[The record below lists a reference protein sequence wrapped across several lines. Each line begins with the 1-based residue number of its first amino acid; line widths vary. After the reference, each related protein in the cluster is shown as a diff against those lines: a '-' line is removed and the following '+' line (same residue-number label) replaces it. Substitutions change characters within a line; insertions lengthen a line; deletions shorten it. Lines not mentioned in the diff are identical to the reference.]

1 MSNVHKHFTKMKT
14 TKLLI
19 SSLLV
24 AAFAL
29 SSCESYLEPENKKAG
44 GQTAEKYFTE
54 NPDALLVYAYSLLK
68 PVMTANQSIFC
79 DGTDLYSPSRGN
91 SPSQFHDYS
100 LTPEN
105 SDVEDFYKNAYACI
119 NMANAAISY
128 AGSNAKIHDE
138 AVFIRSYCYYLLSQQ
153 FGRVPYITTYVN
165 NAERNYPLTETADLY
180 AGLITDLSGIVDSP
194 NLSAGLNVGHA
205 TQAAVAA
212 LLAKVNLAAGWDLA
226 TTANATTGEYTVNST
241 SYFQEAAKWA
251 EEAIKR
257 NGNATLSLTFEE
269 LWSPKHVNNAEEMF
283 SVQYERAGYPG
294 VEATGGH
301 GLQNTFGNYYGDC
314 TSTGLK
320 YVNSEKAPT
329 VKANTMWEKGD
340 TRYEGTFMTTMYN
353 YKGTWGT
360 EGYYAYYNV
369 EDLSTMPIA
378 NKYFPAYTTK
388 TEATAWLV
396 EHQAQFVKGECVNQ
410 PQAVIMSDPAIVFS
424 FNADGSVKET
434 KNLAYNESLMGNTM
448 HFTPVVKK
456 WDDPESKQL
465 GLSAGVRTNDYRDVV
480 VLHATDTYLDAAEA
494 YLLAGEQGKALEKL
508 NAVRTRAGLAA
519 LASFDAYTPTYAVPS
534 GYTDRDIDLILDERA
549 RETYAE
555 LHRWMDLRRTK
566 QLVRY
571 NTAFNAYLPSA
582 AAVKWYRPIPQAE
595 INSNTAL
602 TQESQNAGY

>member
-1 MSNVHKHFTKMKT
+1 MKT

-19 SSLLV
+19 VSVLV

-29 SSCESYLEPENKKAG
+29 TSCEKYLEPENKKAG
-44 GQTAEKYFTE
+44 GETADGYFT
-54 NPDALLVYAYSLLK
+54 NDPQALLVYAYSLLK
-68 PVMTANQSIFC
+68 PVMTGNQSIFC

-91 SPSQFHDYS
+91 SPSQFHDFS

-105 SDVEDFYKNAYACI
+105 SDVEDFYKNTYACI
-119 NMANAAISY
+119 NMANAAIYY
-128 AGSNAKIHDE
+128 AGESNAKICAE
-138 AVFIRSYCYYLLSQQ
+138 AIFVRSYCYYLLSQQ

-180 AGLITDLSGIVDSP
+180 AGLINDLKGIVDSP
-194 NLSAGLNVGHA
+194 ELSAGLSVGHA

-226 TTANATTGEYTVNST
+226 TTGNASTGEYSVSDKT
-241 SYFQEAAKWA
+241 YFTQAAEWA
-251 EEAIKR
+251 EKAVTL
-257 NGNATLSLTFEE
+257 NGNTTLGLTFEE
-269 LWSPKHVNNAEEMF
+269 LWSPKNVNNAEEIF

-329 VKANTMWEKGD
+329 VKSNTMWEQGD
-340 TRYEGTFMTTMYN
+340 ARYEATFMTTMYN
-353 YKGTWGT
+353 YKDTWGT

-369 EDLSTMPIA
+369 EDLSAMPIA
-378 NKYFPAYTTK
+378 YKYFPAYTTK
-388 TEATAWLV
+388 AAAEAWLT
-396 EHQAQFVKGECVNQ
+396 EHQAQFVKGDYVNA
-410 PQAVIMSDPAIVFS
+410 PQAIIMSDPAIVFT
-424 FNADGSVKET
+424 FNADGSVAKTEN
-434 KNLAYNESLMGNTM
+434 KPYNESLIGNTM
-448 HFTPVVKK
+448 NFTPAVKK
-456 WDDPESKQL
+456 WDDLESKQL

-480 VLHATDTYLDAAEA
+480 VLHASDTYLDAAEA
-494 YLLAGEQGKALEKL
+494 YLLAGDATKALEKI
-508 NAVRTRAGLAA
+508 NAVRERAGLPA
-519 LASFDAYTPTYAVPS
+519 LASLAAYEPTYNVPS
-534 GYTDRDIDLILDERA
+534 GYTDKEIDLILDERA

-555 LHRWMDLRRTK
+555 LHRWADLRRTK

-571 NTAFNAYLPSA
+571 NKAFNTFFSEANFNG
-582 AAVKWYRPIPQAE
+582 KWYRPIPQAE

-602 TQESQNAGY
+602 TSESQNAGY